1 MLAQNFISETIFAK
15 RNISHAN
22 LSLGPRG
29 YHLLCPHHHGPHH
42 FDSHGDN
49 DSEGTGHPIPQH
61 AKRRRLQR
69 PRTAPIEQS
78 LHGLIITVA
87 LASVAAAVATMALVW
102 SIRGNILE
110 MSARAEALV
119 SPPSPQHS
127 PKSRKSSPRDSAS
140 TVVCVPH
147 VATPSVIG
155 EVDDLKL
162 QIAAVGTVLQAL
174 TVFVP
179 RGGKEGERTFTFACR
194 KNG

>member
-1 MLAQNFISETIFAK
+1 MRISVLVLGATICCVHIITVLITLTVTGTTIVKELDTPSRNMQNGAACSDPASRT
-15 RNISHAN
+15 
-22 LSLGPRG
+22 
-29 YHLLCPHHHGPHH
+29 
-42 FDSHGDN
+42 
-49 DSEGTGHPIPQH
+49 
-61 AKRRRLQR
+61 
-69 PRTAPIEQS
+69 TAPIEQS

-162 QIAAVGTVLQAL
+162 RIAAVGTVLQAL

-179 RGGKEGERTFTFACR
+179 RGGKEGE
-194 KNG
+194 KNFHVRV